1 MYFKALLILIIVV
14 SISEASLHI
23 FYGTSQLNK
32 APLIIQE
39 DKQHSVARH
48 DGEGVEENG
57 DHYSAGAVPSSDEQ
71 LTTTSTATQHE

>member
-1 MYFKALLILIIVV
+1 MNDLIIVV
-14 SISEASLHI
+14 SISEASLLHS

-32 APLIIQE
+32 APLISQE

-48 DGEGVEENG
+48 DGEEVEENG
-57 DHYSAGAVPSSDEQ
+57 DHHFSAGSVLSSDEQ